1 MKSRHCAATNA
12 PRTAFGAGAIALAGT
27 ILLTGAL
34 PAQAQTSGNVAPD
47 KAVTP
52 VKPKTKAAGSSA
64 PAAADGKAQA
74 SYSVGVSIGTQLHGY
89 GLGVD
94 SVTIERLIAGLRDSL
109 SGKVTAK
116 PEDGQR
122 VQTLIEASRAAM
134 GTANKAAAE
143 KFLAANGKQPGVMT
157 TASGLQYKVD
167 RPGTGETPKAT
178 DEVTVNYRGTL
189 LDGTE
194 FDSSYKRN
202 QPLTTPLNGVI
213 KGWGEALQL
222 MKVGEKVELFIPPDL
237 AYGQNSPPPLP
248 PNSLLK
254 FDVELLSVK
263 PASAAPPAP
272 GPGAAMSGPRTK

>member
-1 MKSRHCAATNA
+1 VKSRHCAATNA
-12 PRTAFGAGAIALAGT
+12 PRKSLAVGAIALAGT

-34 PAQAQTSGNVAPD
+34 PAQAQTGGNTAPG
-47 KAVTP
+47 ATVTP
-52 VKPKTKAAGSSA
+52 VKPKAKAGA
-64 PAAADGKAQA
+64 PAAATDAKSQA

-94 SVTIERLIAGLRDSL
+94 SVTIERLVAGLRDSL

-122 VQTLIEASRAAM
+122 VQTLIEESRAAM
-134 GTANKAAAE
+134 GNANKAAAD
-143 KFLAANGKQPGVMT
+143 KFLAANGKLPGVMT

-167 RPGTGETPKAT
+167 RPGTGETPKLT
-178 DEVTVNYRGTL
+178 DEVVVNYRGTL

-202 QPLTTPLNGVI
+202 QPLTTKLDGVI
-213 KGWGEALQL
+213 KGWSEALQL
-222 MKVGEKVELFIPPDL
+222 MKVGEKAELFIPPDL

-254 FDVELLSVK
+254 FEVELLSAK
-263 PASAAPPAP
+263 PPSAAPTPPP
-272 GPGAAMSGPRTK
+272 GGAMSGPRTK

>member
-1 MKSRHCAATNA
+1 VKSRHCAATNA
-12 PRTAFGAGAIALAGT
+12 PRKAFAAGALALAGT

-34 PAQAQTSGNVAPD
+34 PAQAQTGGNVTPD
-47 KAVTP
+47 KTVTP
-52 VKPKTKAAGSSA
+52 AKTKAKATSSA
-64 PAAADGKAQA
+64 PGAADTKSQA
-74 SYSVGVSIGTQLHGY
+74 SYSIGVSLGTQLHGY
-89 GLGVD
+89 GVTAD
-94 SVTIERLIAGLRDSL
+94 SVTVERIVAGLRDSL
-109 SGKVTAK
+109 SGKATAK

-122 VQTLIEASRAAM
+122 VQALIEESRNAM
-134 GTANKAAAE
+134 GNANKAAAA
-143 KFLAANGKQPGVMT
+143 KFLAENGKQPGVMT
-157 TASGLQYKVD
+157 TASGLQYKID

-248 PNSLLK
+248 PQSLLK
-254 FDVELLSVK
+254 FEVELLSVK
-263 PASAAPPAP
+263 PASAAPA
-272 GPGAAMSGPRTK
+272 PGAAMSGPRTK